1 MWHSEC
7 STDKV
12 LCRDSLNE
20 EIMKRC
26 IDEEIIIIVRYLFQD
41 NDQSDLVQEVRLLR
55 DIVRRQERRIDT
67 LERRII
73 DLEEQNQQ
81 DKNIYLGDKN
91 DTSSSSEEGELV

>member
-1 MWHSEC
+1 M
-7 STDKV
+7 
-12 LCRDSLNE
+12 
-20 EIMKRC
+20 
-26 IDEEIIIIVRYLFQD
+26 RYLFQD